1 MHDGIHVENAG
12 IPSATICTDRFI
24 PTAKGMAKMWGS
36 EDYPTIFTQHPIEN
50 MNREQLRQRAEELA
64 PQVVGVLVGAC
75 RRMTNTS
82 GGVGDGIDV
91 DA

>member
-24 PTAKGMAKMWGS
+24 RTAAGMAKMWGAP
-36 EDYPTIFTQHPIEN
+36 DYPTIFTPHPIEN
-50 MNREQLRQRAEELA
+50 LSREQLRARAEELA
-64 PQVVGVLVGAC
+64 PLVVQVLVG
-75 RRMTNTS
+75 
-82 GGVGDGIDV
+82 